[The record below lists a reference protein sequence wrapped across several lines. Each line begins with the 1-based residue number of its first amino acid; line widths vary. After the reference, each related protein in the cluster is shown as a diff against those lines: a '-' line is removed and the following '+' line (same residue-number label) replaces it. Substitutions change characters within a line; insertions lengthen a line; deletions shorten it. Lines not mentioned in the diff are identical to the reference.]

1 MSIHDH
7 FVGPM
12 GGVLM
17 SLIAFSI
24 VFLVIMGLM
33 LVMMATKMVAQA
45 VDSRGKASGS
55 AVSPASSAAGSGA
68 AAPAPAA
75 APGPSAIGIAPSED
89 LELVAVITAS
99 LCALMGRPVAVKSVR
114 PMPAASVGHWRTMAK
129 LDNLEGFEL

>member
-24 VFLVIMGLM
+24 VFLVIVGLM

-45 VDSRGKASGS
+45 VDSRGKVSGGS
-55 AVSPASSAAGSGA
+55 GPSPAASAPAS
-68 AAPAPAA
+68 APAPAA
-75 APGPSAIGIAPSED
+75 PARPLDASHCED
-89 LELVAVITAS
+89 LELVAAITAS
-99 LCALMGRPVAVKSVR
+99 LCAFMGRPVAVKSVR
-114 PMPAASVGHWRTMAK
+114 PMPAAPASHWRTMAK

>member
-24 VFLVIMGLM
+24 VFLVIVGLM

-45 VDSRGKASGS
+45 IDSRGKASGS
-55 AVSPASSAAGSGA
+55 SGSPASTVAGPGASAPTPAG
-68 AAPAPAA
+68 
-75 APGPSAIGIAPSED
+75 APGPSAVGIAPAED

-99 LCALMGRPVAVKSVR
+99 LCALMGRPVAVKSLR
-114 PMPAASVGHWRTMAK
+114 PLPASPVSHWRAMAK
-129 LDNLEGFEL
+129 LENLEGFDG